1 MDWNWQV
8 IFDSI
13 PDLLNGA
20 VLTVQLV
27 VISGIIGL
35 FFGLVLAQLR
45 LSKNWLVQI
54 LPLYLFLPWHAAAG
68 TDIFDLLWSRTV

>member
-8 IFDSI
+8 IFDNI
-13 PDLLNGA
+13 PELLNGA

-27 VISGIIGL
+27 VLSGVIGL

-54 LPLYLFLPWHAAAG
+54 LPFSY
-68 TDIFDLLWSRTV
+68 IFFSVAHRYWYRYF

>member
-13 PDLLNGA
+13 PDLLSGA

-27 VISGIIGL
+27 VISGVVGL
-35 FFGLVLAQLR
+35 LLGLILALLR
-45 LSKNWLVQI
+45 LSQNWLVQI
-54 LPLYLFLPWHAAAG
+54 LPFLY
-68 TDIFDLLWSRTV
+68 IFFFAVRRCWYKYF